1 MTDVVHLTVLSK
13 EDRTMEERVRFR
25 DKSFSKWRE
34 HLGQIT
40 ATRRKK
46 HLLRKSFFVLKTNL
60 KSSLSINQIPYEINF
75 QYLDLVH
82 SLQQSKHRSDVSSD
96 SRTGI
101 MCNLMSVS
109 LILYCSISICVWI
122 PRMIRITK
130 LEQYLCLW
138 YNIYIRHFFNWKIA
152 VEGLKL
158 RRRKTKKSDRDLEYG
173 LMY

>member
-1 MTDVVHLTVLSK
+1 
-13 EDRTMEERVRFR
+13 MEERVRFR

-46 HLLRKSFFVLKTNL
+46 QLLRKSFFVLKTNM

-75 QYLDLVH
+75 LYLDLVH

-122 PRMIRITK
+122 LRMIRITK

-138 YNIYIRHFFNWKIA
+138 YNIYIWHFFALAIRSLPAVILVA